1 MDLSDSSTR
10 IRPATRDLEDQ
21 VAQAPQHLAPE
32 SVGLHALPAQVR
44 HLKARH
50 GSTFNLMVAGRSG
63 LGKTTFLNTL
73 LGDAVFPPRDAPA
86 FGPGS
91 TAAVQVV
98 HTVLTENN
106 YSVRFTVID
115 TPGFG
120 SAIDNTHAWTGA
132 AHYID
137 QCTRQYMFQEEQPR
151 RESMVDNR
159 VHCCLYFLGPSV
171 ASLLPLD
178 TLAMKELSKRVN
190 LIPVVAMCDSLRPLE
205 LQLFKK
211 LVRATVRD
219 QQIALCEHVP
229 AGEVLTKILATVP
242 YAVIGAQPPYL
253 LSAGGDLPRGRVYPW
268 GTAEVDNE
276 HHCDFAKLRRVLV
289 LHHMLDLVDA
299 AEAHYERCRT
309 YIINYRLREVFRAEA
324 VGGTTKLLST
334 VEPAG
339 TGVREHSGIGGSAG
353 APGDADEVDA
363 LCRNA
368 ASSGLLTM
376 QTLQRFLPAKVETA
390 LLEAHPQ
397 FRDLQ
402 HKLQQEFAAA
412 ALHHAARWKPMKR
425 ALVEKQEAYNKDI
438 DELHARVVA
447 LAAEVQRMQ
456 AASAGPEEGEETDGC
471 GTIRETPCAP
481 SATSPGST
489 SATPRSAGTRSPAHR
504 SLTLRPVRLQR
515 PDAGDQ
521 QSV

>member
-1 MDLSDSSTR
+1 MDVNDSGAQTR
-10 IRPATRDLEDQ
+10 PTTRDLEDQ
-21 VAQAPQHLAPE
+21 VALAPQHLTPE
-32 SVGLHALPAQVR
+32 SVGLHTLPAQVR
-44 HLKARH
+44 HVKARH
-50 GSTFNLMVAGRSG
+50 GSAFNLMVAGRPD

-86 FGPGS
+86 FVPGF
-91 TAAVQVV
+91 TTEVQAV
-98 HTVLTENN
+98 HTILTENS
-106 YSVRFTVID
+106 YSLRFTAID

-151 RESMVDNR
+151 REGMVDNR

-190 LIPVVAMCDSLRPLE
+190 LIPVVAMCDGLRPLE

-219 QQIALCEHVP
+219 QQIALCEHIP

-242 YAVIGAQPPYL
+242 FAVIGAQPPYL
-253 LSAGGDLPRGRVYPW
+253 LQAGDGLPRGRVYPW

-289 LHHMLDLVDA
+289 LHHMLDLIDA

-309 YIINYRLREVFRAEA
+309 YIINYRLREVLRAEVA
-324 VGGTTKLLST
+324 GGSAKLLRAKGLA
-334 VEPAG
+334 EAG
-339 TGVREHSGIGGSAG
+339 DHEHGGGSAG
-353 APGDADEVDA
+353 TASEADEVA
-363 LCRNA
+363 VLCRNTA
-368 ASSGLLTM
+368 NNGLLTM
-376 QTLQRFLPAKVETA
+376 QTLQHFLPAKVEAA
-390 LLEAHPQ
+390 LVETHPQ

-425 ALVEKQEAYNKDI
+425 ALIEKQEAYNKDI

-447 LAAEVQRMQ
+447 LTAEVQRMQ
-456 AASAGPEEGEETDGC
+456 AASASSEGGEGTDVC
-471 GTIRETPCAP
+471 GTVRETPTPGPASLGSSSAAP
-481 SATSPGST
+481 H
-489 SATPRSAGTRSPAHR
+489 SAGGRSPAHR

-515 PDAGDQ
+515 PDPGDQ